1 MVTDEEDPVEA
12 CYQTIRLYTCADREE
27 VDRLILSDDLTA
39 AYGLQEG
46 EGKLPWTEVA
56 EEHASLE
63 KEIRE
68 AYANKELSAA
78 QAQRL
83 INSLP

>member
-1 MVTDEEDPVEA
+1 MTKYEELKA
-12 CYQTIRLYTCADREE
+12 FIAD
-27 VDRLILSDDLTA
+27 
-39 AYGLQEG
+39 LQEG
-46 EGKLPWTEVA
+46 EEKLPWTEVA
-56 EEHASLE
+56 QEHARLE

>member
-1 MVTDEEDPVEA
+1 MTKYEELKA
-12 CYQTIRLYTCADREE
+12 FIAD
-27 VDRLILSDDLTA
+27 
-39 AYGLQEG
+39 LQEG